1 MTTRRAL
8 TPSEL
13 TFARICFERI
23 SPDLLAPASRALFES
38 LASQFA
44 FDSRL
49 SDAQLAILKR
59 LKLTSDKGK
68 RSDAIARGRIPFDD
82 ETCTD
87 SKLNTIYNPV
97 RPRN

>member
-1 MTTRRAL
+1 MTTRRTL
-8 TPSEL
+8 SPSEL

-49 SDAQLAILKR
+49 SDAQLIVLKR
-59 LKLTSDKGK
+59 LKLASDKGK
-68 RSDAIARGRIPFDD
+68 RCDAIARGRITFDD
-82 ETCTD
+82 DARTD
-87 SKLNTIYNPV
+87 GKLNTIYCPV